1 MSLRVLKYIALECE
15 RQESGEVSVYNM
27 AYAWNDVSQWKK
39 WEIELTVSDIR
50 FLFGVVEPEKTKIG
64 GFRKTPV
71 TFADGTVIPWER
83 IERQMHNL
91 MSHHRG
97 ITPEEFYQEFE
108 SIHPGID
115 GNGRVGCILY
125 NFLRGSMN
133 IPIKPPEFRKV

>member
-1 MSLRVLKYIALECE
+1 MKVPSVSLIAF
-15 RQESGEVSVYNM
+15 
-27 AYAWNDVSQWKK
+27 
-39 WEIELTVSDIR
+39 LTKHILSDISCNLM
-50 FLFGVVEPEKTKIG
+50 LFSNIV
-64 GFRKTPV
+64 
-71 TFADGTVIPWER
+71 
-83 IERQMHNL
+83 HNL